1 MIENRSDVKNL
12 VPMNETLNRFPWV
25 GRSSVIA
32 ALLALGFGPVL
43 YFHVVGMLARP
54 HYQFLL
60 LFPVAV
66 WMLLMVMP
74 EKQNSDVGIWARA
87 TAMALLVVS
96 LAGLM
101 YATWVWSPWVAAVSG
116 MIAFLAFLVFQ
127 HGFAGAKRWMPIW
140 FFTAILVPLPF
151 GMDEDLIVR
160 LRSVTTRLTS
170 RLLDQLDVLHQNYA
184 NVIELPGK
192 PLFVADA
199 CSGIHSLYVL
209 TAMALFLSAFCRRSV
224 VHALALLFSTFGL
237 VIVENVARIAFVAL
251 AWQRQMDLSAGWKHS
266 VLGVV
271 LFGISA
277 MLIVTT
283 DQLLLFLFPQDPFSD
298 IAKLVSKFSGGSRKP
313 AVGRR
318 TSSSP
323 SASLGW
329 FCIAAVFPLV
339 GVTQFFR
346 MPTNVPALSAVF
358 VSEIELPDFGKD
370 LLPSAA
376 EGFQLTEFETIH
388 RVAGDPFGRSSQR
401 WVYKSGQL
409 TVGVSL
415 DYPYDGIKDM
425 TQCYE
430 SVGWAMRKLSIRD
443 STGLAECCGIESD
456 QSSVAVV
463 EMERDLL
470 GQALMLFSSFDL
482 KGKSSALL
490 KNLADQGLESRAEGR
505 LQSFGR
511 QQVTEYEISD
521 PPYFQVHLLA
531 RSYEPLTAEQEKQV
545 LRLYVVT
552 RDILT
557 KRVLAEA
564 GTAVRSSEKSET
576 P

>member
-1 MIENRSDVKNL
+1 MWIVVND
-12 VPMNETLNRFPWV
+12 TLNRVPWV
-25 GRSSVIA
+25 GRSSVVA
-32 ALLALGFGPVL
+32 VLLAIGFAPIL
-43 YFHVVGMLARP
+43 YFHIMGMLARP

-66 WMLLMVMP
+66 WMLLTGMP
-74 EKQNSDVGIWARA
+74 ERKNSGVGIWARA
-87 TAMALLVVS
+87 TAMILLAAS
-96 LAGLM
+96 LVGLM

-116 MIAFLAFLVFQ
+116 MLAFLGVLVFQ
-127 HGFAGAKRWMPIW
+127 HGFPGVNRWMPLW
-140 FFTAILVPLPF
+140 FFTGILIPLPF
-151 GMDEDLIVR
+151 GLDEDLIVR
-160 LRSVTTRLTS
+160 LRGVTTRLTS

-209 TAMALFLSAFCRRSV
+209 LAMALFLSAFCRRNLI
-224 VHALALLFSTFGL
+224 HAAGLLFSTFGL
-237 VIVENVARIAFVAL
+237 VIVENVARIAIVAL

-271 LFGISA
+271 LFVISA
-277 MLIVTT
+277 LLIVTT
-283 DQLLLFLFPQDPFSD
+283 DQLLLFLFPQDPFAD
-298 IAKLVSKFSGGSRKP
+298 IAKLVAKFYGSGRKP
-313 AVGRR
+313 AAGRR
-318 TSSSP
+318 AATSP

-339 GVTQFFR
+339 GVTQFLR
-346 MPTNVPALSAVF
+346 MPTNVPALNSVF
-358 VSEIELPDFGKD
+358 VSDIELPDFGKD
-370 LLPSAA
+370 LMPSDV
-376 EGFQLTEFETIH
+376 EGFQLAEFETIH

-401 WVYKSGQL
+401 WVYRSGQL

-430 SVGWAMRKLSIRD
+430 SVGWAMRKLSIKD
-443 STGLAECCGIESD
+443 STALVECCGID
-456 QSSVAVV
+456 VGQSSVAVV

-490 KNLADQGLESRAEGR
+490 KHLADQGLESRAEGR
-505 LQSFGR
+505 LQSLGK
-511 QQVTEYEISD
+511 QQITEYELSN

-531 RSYEPLTAEQEKQV
+531 RSYEPLSAEQQKQV
-545 LRLYVVT
+545 LRLYVAT
-552 RDILT
+552 REILM
-557 KRVLAEA
+557 KRVLAEV
-564 GTAVRSSEKSET
+564 GTKVRSSAKSEN
-576 P
+576 